1 MRVLTMLPLL
11 TRELDKSSFGKTQ
24 RPVPDFRREFLP
36 PLKNRLHPLRPGD
49 RPNGLVSLLSNW
61 RFPFPFFRS
70 RRSKVQYQT
79 KWGLYKVHANLK
91 RRRKYEFTTFPVIT
105 A

>member
-1 MRVLTMLPLL
+1 MKYEIQLMLQHGGGAIVNNASIAGMIA
-11 TRELDKSSFGKTQ
+11 D
-24 RPVPDFRREFLP
+24 PVNHRRL
-36 PLKNRLHPLRPGD
+36 
-49 RPNGLVSLLSNW
+49 
-61 RFPFPFFRS
+61 PFPFFRS

-79 KWGLYKVHANLK
+79 KWELYKVHVNLK

>member
-24 RPVPDFRREFLP
+24 RPVPDFRREFLS
-36 PLKNRLHPLRPGD
+36 PLKNHIHPLRPSD
-49 RPNGLVSLLSNW
+49 RPNGSVSLLNHR
-61 RFPFPFFRS
+61 RFPFPFLQS
-70 RRSKVQYQT
+70 RRSKVLYQT
-79 KWGLYKVHANLK
+79 KWGLYKVHVNLK